1 MRQCPGRD
9 PRHGAA
15 PEERPKWRGNA
26 PRKKLSRMR
35 YRSLSDPES
44 LSEFVRNLGEG
55 LYITSVEGRILD
67 ANPAFL
73 AMLGV
78 ESLADLDGF
87 RAPDLL
93 VDPSRREVQQQLL
106 ARDGMVRNFE
116 LDIRRPD
123 GQVRTVLDTSYVV
136 RDADTGESY
145 YHGVLVDIT
154 ARKQLEAELVELS
167 THDALTG
174 ALNRRYL
181 DQLDEQFKH
190 DPAGKW
196 GCVFIDIDHFKQYN
210 DEFGHQ
216 AGDRILVRMARF
228 LMRHVRAEEAVVRVG
243 GDEFVV
249 ILVDADA
256 AQTEAIAERL
266 RESGERSAPVP
277 FSLGWAARRSNESLM
292 RMIDRADHGLLAVR
306 VTQRR
311 SDPRGRTAVTND

>member
-1 MRQCPGRD
+1 MR
-9 PRHGAA
+9 H
-15 PEERPKWRGNA
+15 
-26 PRKKLSRMR
+26 
-35 YRSLSDPES
+35 RSLSDHDA
-44 LSEFVRNLGEG
+44 LLQFVRNLGEG
-55 LYITSVEGRILD
+55 LYITSMDGRILD

-73 AMLGV
+73 AMFGA
-78 ESLADLDGF
+78 ESLAELGDV
-87 RAPDLL
+87 RASDLL
-93 VDPSRREVQQQLL
+93 VDPSRRDLQRELL
-106 ARDGMVRNFE
+106 EREGLVRNFE
-116 LDIRRPD
+116 LDLRRPD

-136 RDADTGESY
+136 RDDASGEVY

-154 ARKQLEAELVELS
+154 ARKQLEAELLELS

-181 DQLDEQFKH
+181 DQLDDQFKR
-190 DPAGKW
+190 DPGGQWA
-196 GCVFIDIDHFKQYN
+196 CLFIDIDHFKQYN

-249 ILVDADA
+249 ILIEADDAQ
-256 AQTEAIAERL
+256 AQAIAERL
-266 RESGERSAPVP
+266 RESAERSAPVP
-277 FSLGWAARRSNESLM
+277 FSLGWAARRPNESLM

-311 SDPRGRTAVTND
+311 SDPRGRPQL

>member
-1 MRQCPGRD
+1 MP
-9 PRHGAA
+9 
-15 PEERPKWRGNA
+15 
-26 PRKKLSRMR
+26 
-35 YRSLSDPES
+35 YRSLSNPEV
-44 LSEFVRNLGEG
+44 LRQFVRNLDEG
-55 LYITSVEGRILD
+55 LYITSLDGRILD

-78 ESLADLDGF
+78 ESVAELEPYSA
-87 RAPDLL
+87 RDLL
-93 VDPSRREVQQQLL
+93 VDPTQRDAQRELL

-116 LDIRRPD
+116 LELRRPD

-136 RDADTGESY
+136 RNPESDEVF

-154 ARKQLEAELVELS
+154 PRKQLEAELVELS

-181 DQLDEQFKH
+181 DRLDEQFRQ

-196 GCVFIDIDHFKQYN
+196 ACLFIDIDHFKQYN

-216 AGDRILVRMARF
+216 AGDRILMRMARF

-249 ILVDADA
+249 ILVDADVGQA
-256 AQTEAIAERL
+256 EAIADRL
-266 RESGERSAPVP
+266 RESGEHSAPVP
-277 FSLGWAARRSNESLM
+277 FSLGWAARQSNEPLM
-292 RMIDRADHGLLAVR
+292 RMIDRADRGLLAVR
-306 VTQRR
+306 VVRR
-311 SDPRGRTAVTND
+311 KADPRGRPPPPI